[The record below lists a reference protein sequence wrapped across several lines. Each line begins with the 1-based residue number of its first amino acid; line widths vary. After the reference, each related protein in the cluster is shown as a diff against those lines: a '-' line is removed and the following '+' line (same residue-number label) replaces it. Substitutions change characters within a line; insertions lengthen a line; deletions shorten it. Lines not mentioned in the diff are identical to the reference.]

1 MRRPATILIA
11 EDDPDILALVA
22 RLVERAGHT
31 VVRAMDGQE
40 ALKQLYER
48 RPDLVMLDIG
58 MPKLDGWQVLARIRE
73 VSDVPVL
80 MLTAESQEIDRV
92 RGLREG
98 ADDFV
103 SKPFGRQE
111 LAARVDALLRRSM
124 RSGPTEAPPDVTRV
138 GGLEIDHEQRQATV
152 GGSPLALTP
161 LEFRLIA
168 IFARNAGV
176 VLTGGRIVDLVWGN
190 SYTSPEQVKV
200 LVGRLRRKLDAVE
213 GAPAIETVRGF
224 GYRMAREAG

>member
-1 MRRPATILIA
+1 
-11 EDDPDILALVA
+11 
-22 RLVERAGHT
+22 
-31 VVRAMDGQE
+31 
-40 ALKQLYER
+40 
-48 RPDLVMLDIG
+48 
-58 MPKLDGWQVLARIRE
+58 
-73 VSDVPVL
+73 
-80 MLTAESQEIDRV
+80 
-92 RGLREG
+92 
-98 ADDFV
+98 
-103 SKPFGRQE
+103 
-111 LAARVDALLRRSM
+111 
-124 RSGPTEAPPDVTRV
+124 V